1 MAKSYSFYPGC
12 SVHSTALEYGD
23 SAKAV
28 CRTLGVSLEEL
39 PDWVCCGATPTASY
53 SYDISL
59 ALSTRNLRMV
69 KGGSALVT
77 PCSACFKNLKNAE
90 AHLAKEKAKPP
101 RVQHL
106 FQLIYDDVG
115 LGRVKENVKAPLRG
129 LKVASYYG
137 CLLTRVD
144 PTFDSAEHPKKLDEL
159 TKALGGEAVRFAAK
173 MKCCG
178 GPITLSKHSAAVK
191 MGGTIL
197 KAARASGAHVI
208 VTLCPM
214 CGTMLDLYQK
224 EALAG
229 GNGGPIPV
237 VYFTQLM
244 ALSFGLGP
252 EATALEMNVVSTRP
266 IMAALAGGRK

>member
-1 MAKSYSFYPGC
+1 MARSYPYFPGC
-12 SVHSTALEYGD
+12 SVHSTALEYGE
-23 SAKAV
+23 SAIAV
-28 CRTLGVSLEEL
+28 CRALGVSLEEL

-59 ALSTRNLRMV
+59 GLGVKNLEMV
-69 KGGSALVT
+69 KGGSLVT
-77 PCSACFKNLKNAE
+77 PCSACFKNLKGAE
-90 AHLAKEKAKPP
+90 EHLAEQNAKPP
-101 RVQHL
+101 KVQHL
-106 FQLIYDDVG
+106 FQLVYDDVG
-115 LGRVKENVKAPLRG
+115 LAAVKENVKAPLKG

-144 PTFDSAEHPKKLDEL
+144 PTFDSAEDPKKLDEL
-159 TKALGGEAVRFAAK
+159 TRALGGEPVRFAAK

-178 GPITLSKHSAAVK
+178 GPITLSKHSRAVE
-191 MGGTIL
+191 MGGMIL
-197 KAARASGAHVI
+197 KAAKATDAHAV

-214 CGTMLDLYQK
+214 CGMMLDLYQK

-229 GNGGPIPV
+229 RKQGQIPV

-244 ALSFGLGP
+244 ALAFGLGA
-252 EATALEMNVVSTRP
+252 EAALDMNVVSTRP

>member
-1 MAKSYSFYPGC
+1 
-12 SVHSTALEYGD
+12 VEYGD
-23 SAKAV
+23 SATAV
-28 CRTLGVSLEEL
+28 CKALGVSLEEM
-39 PDWVCCGATPTASY
+39 PDWVCCGATPAASY

-59 ALSTRNLRMV
+59 GLGIKNLGMV
-69 KGGSALVT
+69 KGGSVVT
-77 PCSACFKNLKNAE
+77 PCSACFKNLKGAE
-90 AHLAKEKAKPP
+90 AHLAKQKARPP

-106 FQLIYDDVG
+106 FQLVYDDIG
-115 LGRVKENVKAPLRG
+115 LAAVREKVKAPLKG

-144 PTFDSAEHPKKLDEL
+144 PTFDSAEDPKKLDEL
-159 TKALGGEAVRFAAK
+159 TRALGGEAVKFAAK

-178 GPITLSKHSAAVK
+178 GPITLAKHARAVE

-197 KAARASGAHVI
+197 KAARATGAHAVM
-208 VTLCPM
+208 TLCPM

-229 GNGGPIPV
+229 GNGDPVPV

-244 ALSFGLGP
+244 ALAFGLGA
-252 EATALEMNVVSTRP
+252 EAAALDMNVVSTRP
-266 IMAALAGGRK
+266 ILAALAGGRK